1 MINNNFQQALKIL
14 AKKLNPNNIKWAL
27 IGSTN
32 MAFQGIDIIPHDLDI
47 VIQFE
52 DLQEITPL
60 FSEYNPSSI
69 NKLNPLNDKP
79 AWEIKLKMN
88 NVEVQILGEKDD
100 GEYIS
105 KLLDDKIT
113 IKNLDNLKIPCF
125 TLEAEA
131 QTYEETHRPNKVR
144 IIKEFLANK

>member
-1 MINNNFQQALKIL
+1 MISNNFQEALKIL
-14 AKKLNPNNIKWAL
+14 AKKFNQNNIKWAL

-52 DLQEITPL
+52 DLQEITSL
-60 FSEYNPSSI
+60 FSEYNPSPI
-69 NKLNPLNDKP
+69 NELSPLNDKP
-79 AWEIKLKMN
+79 AWEIKLKIH

-100 GEYIS
+100 GEYVN
-105 KLLDDKIT
+105 KLLGNKII

-131 QTYEETHRPNKVR
+131 QTYEETHRPDKAK